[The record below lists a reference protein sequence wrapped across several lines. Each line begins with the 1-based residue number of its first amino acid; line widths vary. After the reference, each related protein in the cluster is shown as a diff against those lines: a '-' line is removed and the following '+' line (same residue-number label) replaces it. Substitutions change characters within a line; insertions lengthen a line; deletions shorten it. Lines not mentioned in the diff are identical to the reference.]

1 MKISFSYDCYNIFK
15 DWVNSMKRN
24 RGIKRIILLAIV
36 TGIFIFSFLLDKKKV
51 DTIPVSYFKSNEDYS
66 TFVRNYNSYPEEL
79 IDMFSR
85 NPDMAEYILGY
96 PEKKGKVYSDTI
108 GQIERGEV
116 PLLLQYDVRW
126 GYGFYGDDVIA
137 INGCGPTALSM
148 VIAYLTHNNTITP
161 YVVAQYSNEH
171 GYYETGIGS
180 SWNLMTTG
188 SIHFG
193 IIGNSIPLSKDRI
206 YQELESGHPII
217 CSMGPGAFTRTGHF
231 IVLTKIEDGRI
242 KVNDPNSLERSRV
255 LWDYETLSSQIKGL
269 WAFEKV

>member
-24 RGIKRIILLAIV
+24 RGIKRIILLATV

-51 DTIPVSYFKSNEDYS
+51 DTIPVSYFKSSEDYS
-66 TFVRNYNSYPEEL
+66 TFVRKYNSYPEEL

-108 GQIERGEV
+108 GEMERGEV

-193 IIGNSIPLSKDRI
+193 IIGNNIPLSKDRI

-217 CSMGPGAFTRTGHF
+217 CSMGPGDFTRTGHF

>member
-1 MKISFSYDCYNIFK
+1 
-15 DWVNSMKRN
+15 MKRN
-24 RGIKRIILLAIV
+24 RGIKRIMLLVVV
-36 TGIFIFSFLLDKKKV
+36 TGFFIFSFLLDKKRV
-51 DTIPVSYFKSNEDYS
+51 DTIPVSYFNSSEDYS
-66 TFVRNYNSYPEEL
+66 VFARKYNSYPEEL

-85 NPDMAEYILGY
+85 NPDMAGYILGY

-108 GQIERGEV
+108 GQIEKGEV
-116 PLLLQYDVRW
+116 PLLLQYDERW

-148 VIAYLTHNNTITP
+148 VIA

-193 IIGNSIPLSKDRI
+193 IIGNTIPLWKDRI

-217 CSMGPGAFTRTGHF
+217 CSMGPGDFTRTGHF
-231 IVLTKIEDGRI
+231 IVLTKIEDGKI
-242 KVNDPNSLERSRV
+242 KVNDSNSKERSNK
-255 LWDYETLSSQIKGL
+255 LWDYEELEPQIRAL
-269 WAFEKV
+269 WVFEKA